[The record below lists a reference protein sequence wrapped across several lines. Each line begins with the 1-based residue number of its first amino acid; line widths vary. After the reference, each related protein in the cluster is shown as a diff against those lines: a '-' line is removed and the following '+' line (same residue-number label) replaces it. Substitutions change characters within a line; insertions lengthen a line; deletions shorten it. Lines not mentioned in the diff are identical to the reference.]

1 MRRREALGLY
11 PLRDLRRPADDGA
24 WTATGPDP
32 AFALGPAAAVAALSA
47 TRIRIRCR
55 PEAVQPVLAVEA
67 AGEAEP
73 RRYRLT
79 LREGG
84 TDDLIRLPPGTR
96 ALRLEA
102 AEAGPRFRLDAV
114 QVEPSGRIEAA
125 VLSARRIIE
134 RLPPQERRPSR
145 LLRRAFGLVRSVPP
159 REIWR
164 RLTRAAGT
172 RRPPATYTAWI
183 REVEARALPSA
194 EAMRAQLATLPERPL
209 ISLLMVAG
217 EADPVHLAEAVAS
230 LRAQIY
236 PDWELCLVAET
247 VAETGA
253 ETSVALRALAAEDD
267 RIRLLSPA
275 ESAAT
280 SRDAA
285 LAQARGSYL
294 ATMDPAAR
302 LAPHTLLAL
311 VRRIAREPDLD
322 LLYTDEDRIGA
333 DGARCDPDFKPDW
346 SPETLESSFY
356 IGGLALCR
364 TALVRAVGGFP
375 GESQG
380 APDYDLVLRLTERS
394 DRVGHVAQVLYHGRA
409 QRRAAAQDP
418 EAAARALTGR
428 ARRTGGLALIRAL
441 GPEHFAL
448 RRRLASR
455 PLVSIVIPTAGRDS
469 TIGGRSVDLLAA
481 CLASLR
487 GTSTYDRIEIV
498 AVDNG
503 DLRPQTRAAIERFE
517 ARSVTWDKPVFNVA
531 AKMNLGARAAEGTV
545 LVFLN
550 DDISVITPDWIEAML
565 AQLTIPGV
573 GAVGPKLLFED
584 NSLQHAGVVFG
595 EGLPDHVRRGFPGDD
610 AGYNGSSLANR
621 NVLAV
626 TGACVMVRRA
636 DFEAI
641 GGFDEGYA
649 VNYNDIDLCLRLRE
663 HNLRTVYCAEA
674 RLHHYESRNR
684 VPTVDPAEQ
693 ARFRKRWGEQLA
705 RDPYYP
711 DPFGIRPPAF
721 ELDAER
727 FPLAARRMVEAWR

>member
-11 PLRDLRRPADDGA
+11 PLRDLHRATDDGT

-32 AFALGPAAAVAALSA
+32 AFALGPAAAVAALSGA
-47 TRIRIRCR
+47 RIRVRCR
-55 PEAVQPVLAVEA
+55 PEVVRPVLAVEA

-84 TDDLIRLPPGTR
+84 TDDLIHLPPGTR

-114 QVEPSGRIEAA
+114 QVEPAGRIAA
-125 VLSARRIIE
+125 AFLSAQKVIE
-134 RLPPQERRPSR
+134 RLPPQERRPLR
-145 LLRRAFGLVRSVPP
+145 LLRRAFGLARSVPP

-164 RLTRAAGT
+164 RLTRAAQT
-172 RRPPATYTAWI
+172 RRPPATYAAWLQA
-183 REVEARALPSA
+183 VEATALPSA
-194 EAMRAQLATLPERPL
+194 EALRTQVAALPERPL
-209 ISLLMVAG
+209 ISLLMAAG
-217 EADPVHLAEAVAS
+217 DVDPSHLAEAVGS
-230 LRAQIY
+230 LQAQIY
-236 PDWELCLVAET
+236 PDWELCLAAE
-247 VAETGA
+247 ASA
-253 ETSVALRALAAEDD
+253 ALRALAAEDS
-267 RIRLLSPA
+267 RIRLLPPA
-275 ESAAT
+275 DGTAT
-280 SRDAA
+280 ALDAA
-285 LAQARGSYL
+285 LAQARGPFL
-294 ATMDPAAR
+294 ATMEPGDQ
-302 LAPHTLLAL
+302 LAPHALLAF
-311 VRRIAREPDLD
+311 VRRLAREPDLD
-322 LLYTDEDRIGA
+322 LLYSDEDRIGP
-333 DGARCDPDFKPDW
+333 DGARCEPFFKPDW

-375 GESQG
+375 AASEG
-380 APDYDLVLRLTERS
+380 AAAYDLALRLTERS
-394 DRVGHVAQVLYHGRA
+394 DRVGHVAQVLCH
-409 QRRAAAQDP
+409 RRAAAPDP
-418 EAAARALTGR
+418 EAAARALAGR
-428 ARRTGGLALIRAL
+428 ARRTGGFDTVRAL
-441 GPEHFAL
+441 APEHFAL
-448 RRRLASR
+448 RRALSER

-481 CLASLR
+481 CLASIR
-487 GTSTYDRIEIV
+487 ETSTYDTIEIV

-503 DLRPQTRAAIERFE
+503 DLRPPTRAAIDRFG
-517 ARSVTWDKPVFNVA
+517 ARSVTWDRPVFNVA
-531 AKMNLGARAAEGTV
+531 AKMNLGAHAARGTV
-545 LVFLN
+545 LIFLN

-565 AQLTIPGV
+565 ALLAIPGV

-584 NSLQHAGVVFG
+584 GSLQHAGVVFG
-595 EGLPDHVRRGFPGDD
+595 EGLPDHVRRGYPGDD
-610 AGYNGSSLANR
+610 AGYHGSSLANR

-641 GGFDEGYA
+641 GGFDEGFA
-649 VNYNDIDLCLRLRE
+649 INYNDIDLCLRLRE
-663 HNLRTVYCAEA
+663 RGLRTVYCAEA

-684 VPTVDPAEQ
+684 IPTVDPAEQ
-693 ARFRKRWGEQLA
+693 GRFRKRWGAGLA

-727 FPLAARRMVEAWR
+727 FPQAAQRMVEAWR